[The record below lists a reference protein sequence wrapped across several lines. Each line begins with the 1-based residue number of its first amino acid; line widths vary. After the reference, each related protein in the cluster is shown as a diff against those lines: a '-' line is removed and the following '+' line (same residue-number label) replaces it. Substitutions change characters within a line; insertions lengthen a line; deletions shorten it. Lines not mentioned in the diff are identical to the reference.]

1 MKRLK
6 KEEFT
11 KQFRKAHTDLE
22 RIKLAIREDRY
33 TIWTRKDKP
42 NFPDEYLL
50 PILSLPD
57 TYKTTRHKRKS
68 GEQGLE
74 YVVELKY
81 TYNGTG
87 RRIPIYLK
95 GFFSKDGHLIIGFEI
110 QSLRRDE

>member
-1 MKRLK
+1 MESLS

-33 TIWTRKDKP
+33 TVWTRKDKP

-50 PILSLPD
+50 PILSLPA
-57 TYKTTRHKRKS
+57 THKVTRHKRRS
-68 GEQGLE
+68 GEEGLE
-74 YVVELKY
+74 YVVEL
-81 TYNGTG
+81 TYIYHGTG
-87 RRIPIYLK
+87 KRIPIYLK
-95 GFFSKDGHLIIGFEI
+95 GFFSKDGYLIIGFEI

>member
-1 MKRLK
+1 MGLSLLGAPLKRLK

-42 NFPDEYLL
+42 T
-50 PILSLPD
+50 LPD